1 MNLRKDINMLI
12 AAKIVEIVYVIAFIF
27 VSIPLWQQ
35 MNEVTNYTNVFSYN
49 GLTYTGFTVENELN
63 YSMYPMANEDALV
76 RVKPTKVIVA
86 NNSLTEEEYTITLKI
101 SKESTLDYNCLNIAI
116 NDLVM
121 PINSMDKTEDKDN
134 YYFVIDTNKLKGNT
148 EEYLIKIWMD
158 EQTGNEMQGKSLVV
172 SFDLVESVTK
182 I

>member
-1 MNLRKDINMLI
+1 MLI
-12 AAKIVEIVYVIAFIF
+12 AAKIVEIAYIIAFIF
-27 VSIPLWQQ
+27 VSIPLWKQI
-35 MNEVTNYTNVFSYN
+35 NEVTNYTSVFSHN
-49 GLTYTGFTVENELN
+49 GLTYTGFTVENELD

-101 SKESTLDYNCLNIAI
+101 SKYSTLDYNCLNIAI
-116 NDLVM
+116 DDLVM
-121 PINSMDKTEDKDN
+121 PLNSMDRSEDNEN
-134 YYFVIDTNKLKGNT
+134 YYFIIDTNKLRGNT

-158 EQTGNEMQGKSLVV
+158 EQTGNEMQGKSLTV
-172 SFDLVESVTK
+172 SFELTESVTK